1 MVRVSNVEGYSGRR
15 FWKFNIFVDN
25 YMCAEDV
32 RPDWGET
39 LDVPCNATGRFV
51 KIVIPGDKQLLN
63 FCDFQLYVDKMN
75 KTQPKEILLVYQ
87 GK

>member
-1 MVRVSNVEGYSGRR
+1 
-15 FWKFNIFVDN
+15 
-25 YMCAEDV
+25 MCAEDV

-63 FCDFQLYVDKMN
+63 FCDFQLYVDK
-75 KTQPKEILLVYQ
+75 
-87 GK
+87 